1 MGEGPRE
8 RENRYI
14 NYCWTTARCS
24 LPTLAGGVSRLE
36 HAGREAFAYKL
47 EYRRAARLWASLSSG
62 GSSQALEFTP
72 RTISTNGHMCDGLTI
87 EVSHKRLGTKFETR
101 VETENQSLLPEHT
114 VVYGPRKTFSEHGS
128 HHNVEFVLSLRVP
141 HPDRGLPRG
150 CATSDP
156 REWAATR
163 IIITVRLPLGAP
175 PPQEFRNTSTYG
187 R

>member
-87 EVSHKRLGTKFETR
+87 EVKSQETWD
-101 VETENQSLLPEHT
+101 E
-114 VVYGPRKTFSEHGS
+114 
-128 HHNVEFVLSLRVP
+128 
-141 HPDRGLPRG
+141 
-150 CATSDP
+150 
-156 REWAATR
+156 
-163 IIITVRLPLGAP
+163 I
-175 PPQEFRNTSTYG
+175 
-187 R
+187 